1 MRRKKSI
8 SRWSR
13 SNSKQAA
20 AEATE
25 PAAAKVV
32 ERSGSGGSGGGFGGT
47 SMTDDIDYGSYY
59 DKINA
64 RGKCD
69 DLVLL
74 ENVSNQ
80 GIVEVR
86 HEGGCMRASD
96 CGIIP

>member
-1 MRRKKSI
+1 MRRKKSV

-13 SNSKQAA
+13 GSGKQASA
-20 AEATE
+20 DAVEAE
-25 PAAAKVV
+25 PAKAAI
-32 ERSGSGGSGGGFGGT
+32 RSSAGSGGGFGGT
-47 SMTDDIDYGSYY
+47 SMTDNIDYGSYY

-80 GIVEVR
+80 DIVEVR
-86 HEGGCMRASD
+86 HEGDA
-96 CGIIP
+96 